1 MERSK
6 KGEPVFA
13 EKKTYQ
19 NALIIDRIPVAWK
32 QKLKTKLT
40 ADITGLIPK
49 EISQAIPFFINQ
61 GCEVTGSV

>member
-19 NALIIDRIPVAWK
+19 SALIIDRIPVAWK
-32 QKLKTKLT
+32 QKRKTKLT
-40 ADITGLIPK
+40 ADIIGLKPK

-61 GCEVTGSV
+61 GGEVTGSV